1 MRAQTDTWNRIAHA
15 TRAMTQNGWNCIIH
29 ACRAVCPSIVTERVW
44 TPCREWR
51 VSRYHQH
58 PQTPADRIERC
69 VRGCV
74 IGLGRWRVYV
84 VWRAIARS
92 SVCVAGQRGVAAS
105 YRCGWQLWK
114 R

>member
-1 MRAQTDTWNRIAHA
+1 MRVLTNTWNRIARA
-15 TRAMTQNGWNCIIH
+15 TRAMIQNVWNCII
-29 ACRAVCPSIVTERVW
+29 RVCPSIVTERVW
-44 TPCREWR
+44 TPWREWR

-84 VWRAIARS
+84 VWRAIARQT
-92 SVCVAGQRGVAAS
+92 VRVAGRRVESAS